1 MRLKNFF
8 DYLFYKYYHFQIL
21 VGNGDRAF
29 FMTILS
35 MAFVT
40 FLYVASITMIFLFF
54 IIPTKI
60 IINPWCGV
68 ILISIIFLIFYLI
81 FTNGRRYNS
90 IIDDTRLSQKV
101 ICQ

>member
-60 IINPWCGV
+60 IINPWFGV